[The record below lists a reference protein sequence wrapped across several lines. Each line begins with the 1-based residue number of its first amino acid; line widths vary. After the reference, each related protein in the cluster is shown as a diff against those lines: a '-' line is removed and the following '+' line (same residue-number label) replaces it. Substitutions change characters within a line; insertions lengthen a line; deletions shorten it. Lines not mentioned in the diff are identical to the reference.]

1 MRTVQIYTMFGN
13 FRNLRVS
20 CVVCKVGGV
29 VGAKGNGQISATG
42 LRILVFGFEFEIWG

>member
-1 MRTVQIYTMFGN
+1 MRTGQIYIMFGN

-29 VGAKGNGQISATG
+29 VGAWGNGQLSATG
-42 LRILVFGFEFEIWG
+42 LQILVFGFGFEIWA